1 MRGASSRRASSQG
14 RAHGRRSFDS
24 VYARDRL
31 ARFPES
37 ESTFAMSVKIEGQF
51 LPFPQDLLESSAW
64 WEALQ
69 HRYVMS
75 LLNFLIHEHL
85 HHGGKENGN
94 LVAPYKQLRRYCEDG
109 GGIRAGATLSTIDIA
124 RRLGLIRVMAGGH
137 R

>member
-1 MRGASSRRASSQG
+1 
-14 RAHGRRSFDS
+14 
-24 VYARDRL
+24 
-31 ARFPES
+31 
-37 ESTFAMSVKIEGQF
+37 MSVKIEGQF
-51 LPFPQDLLESSAW
+51 LPFPQDLLESPAW

-69 HRYVMS
+69 HRYVQS

-137 R
+137 RRGPSRYALTWLPTHDGKKPTRDYLAVAPEIVHEIAEARK